1 MNSYQNIEQFY
12 INVLKNGPVGSLLC
26 QNNHGTDQFLHY
38 YLKNGRQTRES
49 ITKDINLQK
58 ALAQKEFARKS
69 LEILEQNVKVLE
81 TAIRNIK
88 PYDTEAIIKS
98 MTKGYS
104 KLPEEYFFSNI
115 SVFGRNDG
123 QNTKKILRLGRE
135 LDDDIRK
142 RIDSHREWAMQPYMQ
157 SEYMPQY
164 RNINTSR
171 GLKVRSKSEA
181 LIVESLYKLY
191 DIPHR
196 YEQEQIIDG
205 LTIAPD
211 LTFEDYKKELFYWE
225 HLGKM
230 DDPNY
235 ARRNFHKLERYYEVG
250 IVPGDNLI
258 LSFDRQGMI
267 DMKYIEGII
276 MNEVIPRL

>member
-1 MNSYQNIEQFY
+1 MFCGDYIIQDEHGSFFTNMNLHHYTDTT
-12 INVLKNGPVGSLLC
+12 PVGSLLC

-123 QNTKKILRLGRE
+123 QNTKKILRLGR
-135 LDDDIRK
+135 
-142 RIDSHREWAMQPYMQ
+142 
-157 SEYMPQY
+157 
-164 RNINTSR
+164 N
-171 GLKVRSKSEA
+171 
-181 LIVESLYKLY
+181 
-191 DIPHR
+191 
-196 YEQEQIIDG
+196 
-205 LTIAPD
+205 
-211 LTFEDYKKELFYWE
+211 
-225 HLGKM
+225 
-230 DDPNY
+230 
-235 ARRNFHKLERYYEVG
+235 
-250 IVPGDNLI
+250 
-258 LSFDRQGMI
+258 
-267 DMKYIEGII
+267 
-276 MNEVIPRL
+276 